1 MSGREPRPRP
11 DREKSRITKDSF
23 LYGKGVLIVLGAL
36 GLATALMIVFALG
49 VLVGWIPF
57 R

>member
-1 MSGREPRPRP
+1 VP
-11 DREKSRITKDSF
+11 
-23 LYGKGVLIVLGAL
+23 IVLGVL
-36 GLATALMIVFALG
+36 GLVTALMIVFALG

>member
-1 MSGREPRPRP
+1 VIGRDPRPRP
-11 DREKSRITKDSF
+11 DRGKSRITKDSF
-23 LYGKGVLIVLGAL
+23 LYGKGVPIVLGAL
-36 GLATALMIVFALG
+36 GLVTALMIVFALG

>member
-11 DREKSRITKDSF
+11 DRDKSHIPQDSF
-23 LYGKGVLIVLGAL
+23 LYGKGVPIVLGAL
-36 GLATALMIVFALG
+36 GLVTALMIVFALG

>member
-1 MSGREPRPRP
+1 MSDRGAGPRP
-11 DREKSRITKDSF
+11 DRDRSRIPPDSF
-23 LYGKGVLIVLGAL
+23 LYGKGVPILLGVLGL
-36 GLATALMIVFALG
+36 LTTAMILFALG

>member
-1 MSGREPRPRP
+1 VSGPEPRPRP
-11 DREKSRITKDSF
+11 DREQSRITKDSF
-23 LYGKGVLIVLGAL
+23 LYGKAVPIVLGAL
-36 GLATALMIVFALG
+36 GLITALMIVFALG

>member
-11 DREKSRITKDSF
+11 DRDRSHIPPESF
-23 LYGKGVLIVLGAL
+23 LYGKTVPIVLGTLAL
-36 GLATALMIVFALG
+36 VTALMIVFALG
-49 VLVGWIPF
+49 VFVGWIPF